1 MLTDIVTKNCQ
12 NIYRRAW
19 LYLFFLVLLVSVAA
33 FSALNLPLETS
44 LESMVLEDDPD
55 LIFYQKFKQQFGE
68 DEFLVVGFSVADV
81 FAPEILQFIREQT
94 ARLEAL
100 PEVREVVSLTN
111 VDEFVG
117 ADNDFIVRP
126 LVSEIKNDLKALAL
140 LRQRALSSHLIR
152 DSLLAKAGTATLLL
166 LRPHSFTATGGDKA
180 ALVEKVKRIF
190 AGQNTRYPKLEYHL
204 AGWLVTDAAMSAY
217 MNRDLALFVPLTY
230 IVLAVFLWLAL
241 RNFRAVFIALVNIL
255 FCLVSTL
262 ALLHLVGG
270 SLNPVTAILLPL
282 MMALAVSDSIHLFV
296 DFFARD
302 HSSGDLPEIML
313 KTVKSLALPC
323 FLTSLTTAIGFI
335 ALAVSVIP
343 PIRSFGLAAAGGMIL
358 EFGFSMTIIP
368 LGLYFLRNHSSL
380 RRPAR
385 SGQGFMPAILE
396 KLVFWV
402 TRRYRAILWGAV
414 LLTVIAFYGSL
425 RLTVATDLL
434 SYFKKSSPVH
444 QGACF
449 IDERLGGV
457 NTLEISCY
465 AAEPDAILQPENL
478 VVLDKIERFLRA
490 QPQVSQVTSI
500 NNFLKEMNRAFYDE
514 AEARYELPQS
524 KALAAQ
530 YLLLYDGSELENFV
544 DSEYQRARLSARITA
559 HDSRIVE
566 KLNREVRNYI
576 RTELAGSTLEIRVTG
591 KTVLTNKLIKDIVD
605 SQIQSLVLA
614 TGLIFIVFLIV
625 FRSLRLGLLAM
636 IPNLLPILCNFGLM
650 GYAGIPLNSAT
661 AIISAVA
668 IGIAVDDT
676 IHFVCHYQSG
686 LKGGL
691 PVADAVRRT
700 LVVKGMP
707 IITTSIIMVAAY
719 SLLLAASFVP
729 TIQFGFLSALIML
742 FAVVADLM
750 VLPAVLLI

>member
-126 LVSEIKNDLKALAL
+126 LVGEIKNDPKVLAL

-302 HSSGDLPEIML
+302 RSSGDLPEIML

-368 LGLYFLRNHSSL
+368 LGIYFLRKHSSL
-380 RRPAR
+380 RRRPR
-385 SGQGFMPAILE
+385 LGHGFMPAILE

-402 TRRYRAILWGAV
+402 TRRYRAILWGAI

-434 SYFKKSSPVH
+434 SYFKNSSPVH
-444 QGACF
+444 QGARF
-449 IDERLGGV
+449 VDEHLGGV

-478 VVLDKIERFLRA
+478 AVLDKIERFLRA